1 MHTAQVIPKGTPD
14 FRGRGQGEP
23 RETPPEANVYHAIL
37 RSVRLRPM
45 TAADA
50 AAVVALNA
58 TAEDLVGPLGADRL
72 DWLRLIAAHAVVVD
86 LDGTPAG
93 FVLTFTPG
101 SAYDGLAFES
111 FTQTYADRFLLIDRI
126 VIGTEHRRQG
136 IATNVYR
143 AIERSAK
150 PFDRVVAA
158 VRPDS
163 PAYAFH
169 TARGYEEV
177 GKQRLPDG
185 TITTLMSKDLTD

>member
-1 MHTAQVIPKGTPD
+1 
-14 FRGRGQGEP
+14 
-23 RETPPEANVYHAIL
+23 
-37 RSVRLRPM
+37 M

-58 TAEDLVGPLGADRL
+58 TADGLVEPLGADRL
-72 DWLRLIAAHAVVVD
+72 DWLRLIAAHAAVVD

-111 FTQTYADRFLLIDRI
+111 FTRTYADRFLLIERI
-126 VIGTEHRRQG
+126 VIGPEHRRQG
-136 IATNVYR
+136 IATKVYR
-143 AIERSAK
+143 AIERSAQ

-158 VRPDS
+158 V
-163 PAYAFH
+163 PAGTPAFAFH
-169 TARGYEEV
+169 TGRGYEEV

-185 TITTLMSKDLTD
+185 TVSTLMSKELTA